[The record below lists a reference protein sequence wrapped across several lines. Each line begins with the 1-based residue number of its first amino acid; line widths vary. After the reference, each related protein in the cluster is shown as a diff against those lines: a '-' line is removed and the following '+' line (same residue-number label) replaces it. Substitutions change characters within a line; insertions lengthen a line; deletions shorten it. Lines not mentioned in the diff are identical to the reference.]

1 MYNSTVFILTYDEND
16 GLFDHVSAPVPPGG
30 TAAEFVGNLPI
41 GLGVRVP
48 TILVSPW
55 SRGGYVCS
63 QVFDHSSIIRF
74 LEKWTGVLE
83 PNISPWR
90 RLICGDLTSVFDF
103 NNPNT
108 NFPSL
113 PSIRGVNCSGVVS
126 PSIPPIQT
134 MPAQESGALIAPPLP
149 YQPNAT
155 SYTDCAGSRFYIV
168 MTNSGAAAVHYA
180 IYPNAYRTD
189 GPGNTMPERTIR

>member
-1 MYNSTVFILTYDEND
+1 VTSGALPQVSWLIAPAADSEHPTYSPASGEVLTKLFLNALAANPAMYNSTVFILTYDEND
-16 GLFDHVSAPVPPGG
+16 GLFDHVPAPVPPGG
-30 TAAEFVGNLPI
+30 TPAEFVGNLPI

-48 TILVSPW
+48 TILISPW

-90 RLICGDLTSVFDF
+90 RLICGDLTSAFDF
-103 NNPNT
+103 KNPNT

-113 PSIRGVNCSGVVS
+113 PSVTGVNCSG
-126 PSIPPIQT
+126 
-134 MPAQESGALIAPPLP
+134 G
-149 YQPNAT
+149 
-155 SYTDCAGSRFYIV
+155 
-168 MTNSGAAAVHYA
+168 
-180 IYPNAYRTD
+180 
-189 GPGNTMPERTIR
+189 